1 MHLGM
6 HKWPLCEWP
15 LWRANCIICVSAAA
29 ESNRQARF
37 ECAQRHANE
46 VNKFALFPFCVAGM
60 LASRA
65 RVAFAGGIAVAAS
78 AVRALSSLEQHAA
91 GGDSW
96 LAAGICDNS
105 SAAANASLGLCN
117 DTLAN
122 LTSGNETHGAAEQP
136 DSLTD
141 VIFMAV
147 TSVILGLMILITVIG
162 KSCVHKSLFLNIFWL
177 IICVPP
183 RKYGLLSRPS
193 RADSAIY
200 EAISTALT

>member
-1 MHLGM
+1 
-6 HKWPLCEWP
+6 
-15 LWRANCIICVSAAA
+15 
-29 ESNRQARF
+29 
-37 ECAQRHANE
+37 
-46 VNKFALFPFCVAGM
+46 M

-162 KSCVHKSLFLNIFWL
+162 EFSARVAPLY
-177 IICVPP
+177 ICWQ
-183 RKYGLLSRPS
+183 GLDNLCAAS
-193 RADSAIY
+193 
-200 EAISTALT
+200 